1 MNLEDERDREIRFLR
16 DRLSKLSEASLRI
29 NQSLDFDT
37 VLQGVLD
44 SARALTEA
52 RYGVMTLYDETGTL
66 QDFLT
71 SGLPADKAERLM
83 DISEGPLLSRYLK
96 ATPGPVRVPDFD
108 ALMRSIGIHNLR
120 PPEPV
125 SAFLVV
131 PILHQGVKVGNLR
144 VAKSEP
150 GEEFSQEDE
159 DVLLMFA
166 SQAALV
172 IANLRTYR
180 EEKRARNDLE
190 TLIST
195 TPVGV
200 VVFNVKTGA
209 PLSFNRE
216 MERIIADLTS
226 PEISQEQLLEI
237 MTIRRADGR
246 EIRLEEFPMVQILST
261 AETVRAEEIVLEV
274 PDGRSINALMNC
286 TPIRSEGGE
295 VETLVVTLQDMSALQ
310 ELERLRAEF
319 LAMVSHEL
327 RTPLAA
333 VKGSVTNL
341 LDPSA
346 TLNSAES
353 RQFLQ
358 IIDAQ
363 TDRMRSLISNLL
375 DVARIATGTLSVAP
389 EPTDPETLTTEA
401 GIVFRLAGHKHTLAI
416 DLPPD
421 LPWVMADRERLVQVL
436 SNLLTNAARHSP
448 ESSTIRL
455 TAVQKEFHVA
465 VSVSDEGRGIPAESL
480 PHLFRKFSRIEG
492 ETRGGDTG
500 LGLAICKGIVEAHG
514 GRIWAESEGP
524 GLGTSFTFTLPAV
537 EEAGFV
543 SPATPIRISPRFL
556 RQRDAGEQVRI
567 LVADDDP
574 EALRYIRDALV
585 KAGYAVIATSDP
597 GDVPQLIKEDKPH
610 LALLDLMLPGIDGIE
625 LMRNIFETDDTPVI
639 FVSAYGQDQLV
650 AKAFEA
656 GADDYVVKPFSPT
669 ELVARIR
676 AALRKREVPEPSG
689 PFVLGDLT
697 IDYIARRVTLAGSPV
712 RLTPI
717 EYRTLAELSVNA
729 GRVVTYEHLL
739 QRVWGTEA
747 DADIRPIRTV
757 ISTLRRRL
765 GDDSEYPTY
774 IFTEPRVGYRMANG
788 QTKE

>member
-1 MNLEDERDREIRFLR
+1 
-16 DRLSKLSEASLRI
+16 
-29 NQSLDFDT
+29 
-37 VLQGVLD
+37 
-44 SARALTEA
+44 
-52 RYGVMTLYDETGTL
+52 
-66 QDFLT
+66 
-71 SGLPADKAERLM
+71 
-83 DISEGPLLSRYLK
+83 
-96 ATPGPVRVPDFD
+96 
-108 ALMRSIGIHNLR
+108 
-120 PPEPV
+120 
-125 SAFLVV
+125 
-131 PILHQGVKVGNLR
+131 
-144 VAKSEP
+144 
-150 GEEFSQEDE
+150 
-159 DVLLMFA
+159 
-166 SQAALV
+166 
-172 IANLRTYR
+172 
-180 EEKRARNDLE
+180 
-190 TLIST
+190 
-195 TPVGV
+195 
-200 VVFNVKTGA
+200 
-209 PLSFNRE
+209 
-216 MERIIADLTS
+216 
-226 PEISQEQLLEI
+226 
-237 MTIRRADGR
+237 
-246 EIRLEEFPMVQILST
+246 
-261 AETVRAEEIVLEV
+261 
-274 PDGRSINALMNC
+274 
-286 TPIRSEGGE
+286 
-295 VETLVVTLQDMSALQ
+295 
-310 ELERLRAEF
+310 
-319 LAMVSHEL
+319 
-327 RTPLAA
+327 
-333 VKGSVTNL
+333 
-341 LDPSA
+341 
-346 TLNSAES
+346 
-353 RQFLQ
+353 
-358 IIDAQ
+358 
-363 TDRMRSLISNLL
+363 
-375 DVARIATGTLSVAP
+375 
-389 EPTDPETLTTEA
+389 
-401 GIVFRLAGHKHTLAI
+401 
-416 DLPPD
+416 
-421 LPWVMADRERLVQVL
+421 
-436 SNLLTNAARHSP
+436 
-448 ESSTIRL
+448 
-455 TAVQKEFHVA
+455 
-465 VSVSDEGRGIPAESL
+465 
-480 PHLFRKFSRIEG
+480 
-492 ETRGGDTG
+492 